1 MTDARPTRRRAP
13 GAGRKPKPG
22 TRHSIRLPD
31 ALWDELTEYGG
42 GSPSAGIIRM
52 IEENRILRRAVTV
65 AAAVIPEGKILRE
78 DGK

>member
-52 IEENRILRRAVTV
+52 IEENRILRRALDQLS
-65 AAAVIPEGKILRE
+65 AALPDGTYQKRE
-78 DGK
+78 EK